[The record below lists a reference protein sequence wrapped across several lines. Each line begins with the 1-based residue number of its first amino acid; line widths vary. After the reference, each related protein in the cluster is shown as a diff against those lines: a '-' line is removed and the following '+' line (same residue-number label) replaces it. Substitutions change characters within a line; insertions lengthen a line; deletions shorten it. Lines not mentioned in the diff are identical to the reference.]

1 MKVIIVLSI
10 IIGCYILL
18 TYLLFVLMFR
28 RFDGF
33 ILNKS
38 HKKIYKN
45 AEKYKDKFDEVGV
58 WLKNLENKKLTEEVY
73 IKSYDNLK
81 LNGLLLKHKNHKGI
95 MIIFHGY
102 RSNAK
107 KNLFLSYYK
116 YYEEGYSVI
125 LVNQRAS
132 SKSEGK
138 YITFGIKE
146 RKDVISWVN
155 YVNNRFKGKSLILAG
170 ISMGA
175 SSVLMACKNLEEK
188 NNVKLIIADCG
199 YVSAYDEIK
208 YFYKNFSHLSGKVLL
223 PIINFWCKVIGKFN
237 LKDGNTMEA
246 IMGSNIPI
254 IFIHGSGDKIVPI
267 NNSKMNYEVY
277 NGKKEIF
284 IVEDANHGLSYFLD
298 SDEYVEKV
306 NNMLYEE

>member
-1 MKVIIVLSI
+1 MKAIIVLSI
-10 IIGCYILL
+10 IISCYILL
-18 TYLLFVLMFR
+18 TYLLFVLIFR

-33 ILNKS
+33 ILNKA

-45 AEKYKDKFDEVGV
+45 ADKYKDKFYEANA
-58 WLKNLENKKLTEEVY
+58 WLKDKEKKNLTEEVY

-81 LNGLLLKHKNHKGI
+81 LNGLLIKHKKHKGI

-102 RSNAK
+102 RSNAT

-116 YYEEGYSVI
+116 YYEEGYSII

-155 YVNNRFKGKSLILAG
+155 YVNNRFKGKDVILAG

-175 SSVLMACKNLEEK
+175 SSVLMSCKELEEK

-208 YFYKNFSHLSGKVLL
+208 YFYKKFSHLSGKVLI
-223 PIINFWCKVIGKFN
+223 PIINFWCKLIGKFN
-237 LKDGNTMEA
+237 LKDGNTIEA
-246 IMGSNIPI
+246 LIGCNIPI
-254 IFIHGSGDKIVPI
+254 IFIHGSSDTIVPTDNSII
-267 NNSKMNYEVY
+267 NYDVY
-277 NGKKEIF
+277 NGKKDIL
-284 IVEDANHGLSYFLD
+284 IVDNANHGLSYFCD
-298 SDEYVEKV
+298 SEDYLNEI
-306 NNMLYEE
+306 NNML